1 MKKNKWKG
9 LKDTFNVMVYFLGLT
24 HRVSKV
30 YIPTLLLSS
39 LFKSV
44 GPFINII
51 LPKYIIDELMGQ
63 QRVEVFVQLIAAIIL
78 GNLIF
83 NVINKWFDM
92 RVQVVNEELI
102 YGLDLV
108 ISEKI
113 ADMDFQN
120 IEDPEILNLRERAL
134 FAIYNEG
141 AIWRLVENLSIMVS
155 ATISIIG
162 LAALILTLNPI
173 LIVVILGIVA
183 LNSRI
188 FMMVQ
193 KLRYEAGQ
201 KSIPGNRAFGY
212 FGTLTSDFSLGKD
225 IRLYNIAP
233 MITSKVQ
240 NFTSEVIRINTKHYR
255 TEGKLNGLSGV
266 NSQFQL
272 IIVYG
277 YLTYSVFKG
286 TMGIGSFTMYASA
299 TNSFCTSISTF
310 VNSFIEINQ
319 LCRYLELFMEFEQIE
334 NKSQSGTKSL
344 DLIDKYVIE
353 FKGVSFKYPRKEE
366 YSLKDVSIVI
376 NQGEKLSV
384 VGLNGAG
391 KTTFIKLLTR
401 LYEPTEGEILLNG
414 ININEYKYD
423 EYMKILSVVFQ
434 DYKLLAFSI
443 KENIALSEAEG
454 VSDEHIMEVLK
465 KAGLEK
471 DVEKLEMGIHTPIYK
486 QFDKAGIEFSGGQ
499 SQKLAIS
506 RALFK
511 NSPIVVLDEPTAAL
525 DPIAEF
531 EIYNRFNELV
541 GNKTAI
547 YISHRLSSC
556 RFCDKIAVFEK
567 GSIIQYGSHGELMK
581 FPQLTYAKM
590 YNTQSQY
597 YI

>member
-1 MKKNKWKG
+1 MNKKDWKG
-9 LKDTFNVMVYFLGLT
+9 LKDTFQVMLYFLGLT
-24 HRVSKV
+24 NRVSKI
-30 YIPTLLLSS
+30 YIPTLLFSS
-39 LFKSV
+39 LFKSAA
-44 GPFINII
+44 PFINII
-51 LPKYIIDELMGQ
+51 LPKFIIDELMGQ
-63 QRVEVFVQLIAAIIL
+63 QRTEVFVQLIALIIL
-78 GNLIF
+78 GNFIF
-83 NVINKWFDM
+83 NIINKWFEM

-141 AIWRLVENLSIMVS
+141 AIWRLVENLAVMVS
-155 ATISIIG
+155 STISIIG
-162 LAALILTLNPI
+162 LTALILTLNGI
-173 LIVVILGIVA
+173 LIFVVLAIVA
-183 LNSRI
+183 LNSKI
-188 FMMVQ
+188 FMKVQ

-201 KSIPGNRAFGY
+201 KNIPGNRAFGY

-233 MITSKVQ
+233 VITSKVQ
-240 NFTSEVIRINTKHYR
+240 NFTSQVVRVNTQHFR
-255 TEGKLNGLSGV
+255 TEGKLNGLSAI
-266 NSQFQL
+266 NLQFQL

-277 YLTYSVFKG
+277 YLTYRVFKG
-286 TMGIGSFTMYASA
+286 TMEIGSFTMYASA

-310 VNSFIEINQ
+310 VNTFIEVNQ
-319 LCRYLELFMEFEQIE
+319 LCRYLELFMQFEQIE
-334 NKSQSGTKSL
+334 NKSKAGTRAIELSER
-344 DLIDKYVIE
+344 YVIE

-366 YSLKDVSIVI
+366 YALKDVSIVI

-401 LYEPTEGEILLNG
+401 LYEPTEGEILING

-434 DYKLLAFSI
+434 DYKLLAFTI
-443 KENIALSEAEG
+443 KENIALENADA
-454 VSDEHIMEVLK
+454 VSDDEILK
-465 KAGLEK
+465 ILKEAGLEK
-471 DVEKLEMGIHTPIYK
+471 DLAKLERGIHTPIYK
-486 QFDKAGIEFSGGQ
+486 QFDKTGIEFSGGQ
-499 SQKLAIS
+499 SQKLAIG

-531 EIYNRFNELV
+531 EIYNKFNDLV

-567 GSIIQYGSHGELMK
+567 GRIIQYGNHSELMK
-581 FPQLTYAKM
+581 FPHLTYAQM